1 MYALCLSNSSCSSFH
16 SANRWAYGG
25 ASGHLPLLLPFWS
38 TFRDGNVFLKFA
50 PNPDVRILRP
60 PFLTEVS
67 VWAQECLAWVHCG
80 LSHSLTV
87 HLCFQM
93 GVHMEVSN
101 CKNFPEISPR
111 AVICNIHNWR
121 PLPFFSDTFA
131 LPLPFGLVDRSFFCE
146 SMDGQSFPIWHLP
159 FLKYLQ
165 CGRRPCWHSQS
176 MFFSR
181 WTFPC
186 LCGVLSFCES
196 VSLYQ
201 ASWSSSF
208 AFPFFAVS
216 CSKEHFLP
224 FEHEPFDIQ
233 DRQSRYFSP
242 APFEE
247 YAAACSVS
255 WSFFEKT
262 TFCCCCSRMSLTM
275 VLDLW

>member
-1 MYALCLSNSSCSSFH
+1 MWGSCAHLFW
-16 SANRWAYGG
+16 RKFL
-25 ASGHLPLLLPFWS
+25 SGHKNALHGCIVDCPTHSRFTSAFKW
-38 TFRDGNVFLKFA
+38 
-50 PNPDVRILRP
+50 
-60 PFLTEVS
+60 VS
-67 VWAQECLAWVHCG
+67 
-80 LSHSLTV
+80 
-87 HLCFQM
+87 
-93 GVHMEVSN
+93 MEVSN

-111 AVICNIHNWR
+111 AVICNIHNCDR
-121 PLPFFSDTFA
+121 CLFFSDTFA

-165 CGRRPCWHSQS
+165 CGRRPYWHSQS

-247 YAAACSVS
+247 YAAAALSLDRSLRKPHVLLLLLEDVIDHGPRSLVDSGLPFQNNVLLIWCHRMLHESRL
-255 WSFFEKT
+255 FFT
-262 TFCCCCSRMSLTM
+262 THSPGHYMFIQIISKG
-275 VLDLW
+275 